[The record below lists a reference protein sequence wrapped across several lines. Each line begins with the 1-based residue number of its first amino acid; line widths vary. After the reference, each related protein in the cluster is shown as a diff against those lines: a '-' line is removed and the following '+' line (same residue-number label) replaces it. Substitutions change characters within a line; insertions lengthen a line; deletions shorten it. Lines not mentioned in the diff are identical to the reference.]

1 MESVSRTAGS
11 SSTTKISPRET
22 GFSAMFHRPC
32 VVKPDAHSNN
42 GTQVHTGSK
51 RTRICTGRSLNAQVA
66 THPLIVEQGVH
77 LCGTRQVAAAR
88 LSPATGTTLTAAGSK
103 KACDAALPRPG
114 HGGSRPQAAQ
124 SPQLIISSVLDDAP
138 GRFFP
143 VLPRRK

>member
-66 THPLIVEQGVH
+66 THPLNVEQES
-77 LCGTRQVAAAR
+77 AAMR
-88 LSPATGTTLTAAGSK
+88 NATGSRSEIEPGDRNDAYGGRLQGSVRSGVAVARSWWKPPAGGAVAS
-103 KACDAALPRPG
+103 AHHLVG
-114 HGGSRPQAAQ
+114 
-124 SPQLIISSVLDDAP
+124 
-138 GRFFP
+138 F
-143 VLPRRK
+143 